1 MERPNAWN
9 QYKKTEMKKVEALSG
24 KYKDFLNRGK
34 TERECVEYI
43 IDALEKSGYISLD
56 RAVAEGKKLKAGDKV
71 YICQMHKAVVAFHLG
86 KKPFEAGMNIVGAH
100 IDSLLLPYALLRR
113 NQEIPVGGPAAGA
126 SWCGCKKGRKH
137 C

>member
-56 RAVAEGKKLKAGDKV
+56 RAIAEGKKLKAAS
-71 YICQMHKAVVAFHLG
+71 YTTF
-86 KKPFEAGMNIVGAH
+86 PPY
-100 IDSLLLPYALLRR
+100 LLPGYSHAI
-113 NQEIPVGGPAAGA
+113 N
-126 SWCGCKKGRKH
+126 
-137 C
+137 